1 MTRVN
6 RKKYRDNSCST
17 YKGPVDG
24 GGPCSKCGWSFY
36 AHAKE
41 EEGMNT
47 RCTTHHACDCLIE
60 KIERL
65 EAEVDRLKFIHEQY
79 LVVLS
84 KPEKYCAEMIS
95 ENTQLKAELKELKLN
110 LQRSQEKKNKTIAE
124 LEAELKFCYEALSYY
139 DRNDSPNDGVVAR
152 KALSSPLLKKIMEE
166 K

>member
-1 MTRVN
+1 MT
-6 RKKYRDNSCST
+6 
-17 YKGPVDG
+17 
-24 GGPCSKCGWSFY
+24 
-36 AHAKE
+36 
-41 EEGMNT
+41 T

-65 EAEVDRLKFIHEQY
+65 EAELEAYKDTYDPVKSGLRKDEEH
-79 LVVLS
+79 
-84 KPEKYCAEMIS
+84 CACAYELQA
-95 ENTQLKAELKELKLN
+95 ENAQLKAELKELKLN

-166 K
+166 KLATT